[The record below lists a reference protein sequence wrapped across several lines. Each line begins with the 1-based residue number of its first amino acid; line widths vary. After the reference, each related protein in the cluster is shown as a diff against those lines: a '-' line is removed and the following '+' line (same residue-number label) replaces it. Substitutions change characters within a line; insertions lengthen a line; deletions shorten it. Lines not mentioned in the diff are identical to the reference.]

1 MLDNVSPLEL
11 EVPHVI
17 DSFGP
22 FQVCIEDVWH
32 NASEF

>member
-11 EVPHVI
+11 EVPPAI

-22 FQVCIEDVWH
+22 FQVCIEDV
-32 NASEF
+32 